1 MMQLQGTKHVVA
13 VGPISATAAGTITST
28 SIDTLG
34 YDELQLV
41 FTKTTHATDAIATLT
56 IQHADSD
63 SATNYGTITGYVVG
77 TDYTA
82 ASLSGGTNAASEK
95 AAAVFNF
102 DLRGKKRFFRCLL
115 VNGTATGILG
125 VTGTLARGGAAPI
138 SATNINASVVV
149 NPS

>member
-1 MMQLQGTKHVVA
+1 MHLQGTKHVVA
-13 VGPISATAAGTITST
+13 VGPISSTAAGTITST
-28 SIDTLG
+28 SIDTQG

-56 IQHADSD
+56 LQQADTD
-63 SATNYGTITGYVVG
+63 SSTNYATITGYVVG

-95 AAAVFNF
+95 AAAVFNI
-102 DLRGKKRFFRCLL
+102 DLRGKKRYFRCLL
-115 VNGTATGILG
+115 VNGSTTGILG
-125 VTGTLARGGAAPI
+125 VTGTLARGVASPI
-138 SATNINASVVV
+138 SAANINASVVV